1 MTDIINY
8 SLGSKR
14 TIRSSFEEIP
24 GAKKQRNENE
34 HMFTSTISFNENI
47 SHTNKRGRVESDS
60 SSHINE
66 INRQY
71 EQMNRNLND
80 MNNKKTQQIQE
91 LLHKLREVEGLGHAL
106 HEENKVLKKAVN
118 VRFPAI
124 SHILITSLI
133 HTHAFMCTFNAIYNY
148 IPTPQIQDHKLK
160 EANNQNQQLNHMLQ
174 QAVQVISQ
182 LEKTNSNMREAMY
195 PTTHSG
201 SGPGGSS
208 WMPPPP
214 PDVF

>member
-47 SHTNKRGRVESDS
+47 SHTNKRGRVENDS
-60 SSHINE
+60 NLMNE
-66 INRQY
+66 INLQY

-80 MNNKKTQQIQE
+80 MNNKKTQEIQE

-118 VRFPAI
+118 V
-124 SHILITSLI
+124 SMLSYT
-133 HTHAFMCTFNAIYNY
+133 TYV
-148 IPTPQIQDHKLK
+148 
-160 EANNQNQQLNHMLQ
+160 QN
-174 QAVQVISQ
+174 II
-182 LEKTNSNMREAMY
+182 
-195 PTTHSG
+195 
-201 SGPGGSS
+201 
-208 WMPPPP
+208 
-214 PDVF
+214 

>member
-14 TIRSSFEEIP
+14 SIRSSFEEIP

-34 HMFTSTISFNENI
+34 HTFVSSTISFNENI
-47 SHTNKRGRVESDS
+47 SHSNKRGRVENDTN
-60 SSHINE
+60 SHMNE

-80 MNNKKTQQIQE
+80 INNKKTQEIQE

-118 VRFPAI
+118 VSFLAI
-124 SHILITSLI
+124 SHLFKTLLI
-133 HTHAFMCTFNAIYNY
+133 HTHAFLCTFNAMY
-148 IPTPQIQDHKLK
+148 
-160 EANNQNQQLNHMLQ
+160 
-174 QAVQVISQ
+174 
-182 LEKTNSNMREAMY
+182 TNTSI
-195 PTTHSG
+195 
-201 SGPGGSS
+201 
-208 WMPPPP
+208 
-214 PDVF
+214 